1 MIALHSGWIDAKPSS
16 PRSTRSRG
24 SETTASFTGKPKEI
38 IQRQHRQIGSCEQ
51 SLFHNGAEV
60 EIGHGQRCPPYR
72 VSTMPS
78 AAFRVTEV
86 TA

>member
-16 PRSTRSRG
+16 PRSTRNRG
-24 SETTASFTGKPKEI
+24 SETT
-38 IQRQHRQIGSCEQ
+38 
-51 SLFHNGAEV
+51 V
-60 EIGHGQRCPPYR
+60 ESTFPYR
-72 VSTMPS
+72 VSTRPS